1 MPKILK
7 DLGKE
12 IGPGRRLLF
21 AMTGL
26 FAPSL
31 LLISVAKAFLNL
43 VESLDDKELKK
54 LIKELQD
61 V

>member
-1 MPKILK
+1 MSKILE
-7 DLGKE
+7 DLGKG

-43 VESLDDKELKK
+43 VESLDEEELKK
-54 LIKELQD
+54 LVIELKD